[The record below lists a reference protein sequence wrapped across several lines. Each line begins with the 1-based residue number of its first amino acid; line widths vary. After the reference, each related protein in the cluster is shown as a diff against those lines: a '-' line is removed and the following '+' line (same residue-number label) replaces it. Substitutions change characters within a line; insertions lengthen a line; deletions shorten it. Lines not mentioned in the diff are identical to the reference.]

1 MDDTWTN
8 RDLPVLK
15 AVVEIYEATGRTMI
29 GPREIAA
36 KAGLDQEVTER
47 AIRALYRQPYFE
59 PGTNSFGGHYVGV
72 GAPTGEALRVAGQ
85 WPTPENLL
93 ERLIAALEAA
103 GDDETVAEPE
113 RSKLKQIALGLR
125 GAAYQVAIGALS
137 GAGGH
142 MLSG

>member
-1 MDDTWTN
+1 MEDTWTN

-15 AVVEIYEATGRTMI
+15 AVVEIYDATGRTMI
-29 GPREIAA
+29 RPGDIAA
-36 KAGLDQEVTER
+36 KAGFDQETTER
-47 AIRALYRQPYFE
+47 AIRALYREPYLE
-59 PGTNSFGGHYVGV
+59 EGTSSWGGQYVAV
-72 GAPTGEALRVAGQ
+72 GPPTGEALRVAGQ

-93 ERLIAALEAA
+93 ERLIAALDAA
-103 GDDETVAEPE
+103 GDDENLAEPE

-125 GAAYQVAIGALS
+125 GFAYHVAIGALG